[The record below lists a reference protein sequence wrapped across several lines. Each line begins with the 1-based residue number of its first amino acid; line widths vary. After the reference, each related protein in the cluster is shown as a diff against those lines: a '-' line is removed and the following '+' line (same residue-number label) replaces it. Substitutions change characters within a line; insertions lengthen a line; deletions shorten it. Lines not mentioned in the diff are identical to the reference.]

1 MNCIKKHMKKLLFAL
16 TLLLIPRTMFS
27 KPPINFQ
34 ESRPS
39 IKYQNNTLDRDAL
52 SPFTEINAEGV
63 VFDKEGFE
71 DHYED
76 EFLDGDITEEE
87 YNDLLAESEAFSQVT
102 ETISELVQS
111 GEGHVDQNGNFIPN
125 NPGTSPVASED
136 EIAETIDEIK
146 RKAKNANMFFPEDN
160 DLWKFTRTPFVINSS
175 YNIFTGWDVTF
186 GPLGSVVMGLVG
198 VFVGMANWFDPRNY
212 QISRYDILTA
222 GLTDDNCS
230 YMATIGKMIV
240 GHPIFQD
247 LVNQANGQFHD
258 AGILLTAMT
267 SILFIVLGIMALMD
281 VSGLRWIKNLICLIL
296 GIYLPSLITGIDM
309 MIGGITELDNTIA
322 HIWYFWSDYRV
333 DRSKI
338 IQ

>member
-34 ESRPS
+34 ESHPS

-87 YNDLLAESEAFSQVT
+87 YNDLLAEVT

-160 DLWKFTRTPFVINSS
+160 DLWEFTRTPFVINSS
-175 YNIFTGWDVTF
+175 YNICSQASKLTPRATF
-186 GPLGSVVMGLVG
+186 S
-198 VFVGMANWFDPRNY
+198 
-212 QISRYDILTA
+212 T
-222 GLTDDNCS
+222 
-230 YMATIGKMIV
+230 
-240 GHPIFQD
+240 
-247 LVNQANGQFHD
+247 
-258 AGILLTAMT
+258 
-267 SILFIVLGIMALMD
+267 
-281 VSGLRWIKNLICLIL
+281 
-296 GIYLPSLITGIDM
+296 
-309 MIGGITELDNTIA
+309 
-322 HIWYFWSDYRV
+322 
-333 DRSKI
+333 RSS
-338 IQ
+338 

>member
-1 MNCIKKHMKKLLFAL
+1 MNYIKKHMKKLLFAL

-34 ESRPS
+34 ESHPS

-63 VFDKEGFE
+63 IFDKEGFE

-160 DLWKFTRTPFVINSS
+160 DLWEFARTPFVINSS

-186 GPLGSVVMGLVG
+186 GPLGSVVMGLAG
-198 VFVGMANWFDPRNY
+198 VFVGMMNWFDPGNY
-212 QISRYDILTA
+212 VFKNHDLLTV
-222 GLTDDNCS
+222 GLTSDSISDLEM
-230 YMATIGKMIV
+230 YGKWIV
-240 GHPIFQD
+240 KMPIFQD
-247 LVNQANGQFHD
+247 AVIQVESLFGNETD
-258 AGILLTAMT
+258 LLTTFT
-267 SILFIVLGIMALMD
+267 SILFTVKGVMDLMTCTGIGWIIEL
-281 VSGLRWIKNLICLIL
+281 VSLIL
-296 GIYLPSLITGIDM
+296 SLYFPPLITGISM
-309 MIGGITELDNTIA
+309 VLGGINELDTTEA
-322 HIWYFWSDYRV
+322 HIWYFWSDYKVIR
-333 DRSKI
+333 RKFN
-338 IQ
+338 

>member
-16 TLLLIPRTMFS
+16 TLLLIPRIMFS

-52 SPFTEINAEGV
+52 SPFTGINAEGV

-125 NPGTSPVASED
+125 NPGTTSVASED
-136 EIAETIDEIK
+136 E
-146 RKAKNANMFFPEDN
+146 
-160 DLWKFTRTPFVINSS
+160 
-175 YNIFTGWDVTF
+175 
-186 GPLGSVVMGLVG
+186 
-198 VFVGMANWFDPRNY
+198 
-212 QISRYDILTA
+212 
-222 GLTDDNCS
+222 
-230 YMATIGKMIV
+230 
-240 GHPIFQD
+240 
-247 LVNQANGQFHD
+247 
-258 AGILLTAMT
+258 
-267 SILFIVLGIMALMD
+267 
-281 VSGLRWIKNLICLIL
+281 
-296 GIYLPSLITGIDM
+296 ITGIDM
-309 MIGGITELDNTIA
+309 MIGGITEPDNTIA
-322 HIWYFWSDYRV
+322 HIWDFWSDYRV

-338 IQ
+338 IK

>member
-34 ESRPS
+34 ESHPS

-160 DLWKFTRTPFVINSS
+160 DLWEFARTPFVITSS
-175 YNIFTGWDVTF
+175 FNIFTGWDVTF
-186 GPLGSVVMGLVG
+186 GPLGSVVMGMLG
-198 VFVGMANWFDPRNY
+198 IAIGLLNWLDPGQYQFDRH
-212 QISRYDILTA
+212 DLLTV
-222 GLTDDNCS
+222 GLTSDSISDLEM
-230 YMATIGKMIV
+230 YGKWIV
-240 GHPIFQD
+240 KMPMFQD
-247 LVNQANGQFHD
+247 AVIQVESLFGNETD
-258 AGILLTAMT
+258 LLTTFT
-267 SILFIVLGIMALMD
+267 SILFTVKGVMDLMTCTGVGWIIKL
-281 VSGLRWIKNLICLIL
+281 VSLIL
-296 GIYLPSLITGIDM
+296 SL
-309 MIGGITELDNTIA
+309 
-322 HIWYFWSDYRV
+322 YFPPFNNWD
-333 DRSKI
+333 
-338 IQ
+338 

>member
-34 ESRPS
+34 ESHPS

-160 DLWKFTRTPFVINSS
+160 DLWEFTRTPFVINSS

-186 GPLGSVVMGLVG
+186 GPLGSVFMGLAG
-198 VFVGMANWFDPRNY
+198 IFVGMMNWLDPGNY
-212 QISRYDILTA
+212 VFKNHDLLTV
-222 GLTDDNCS
+222 GLTSDSISDLEM
-230 YMATIGKMIV
+230 YGKWIV
-240 GHPIFQD
+240 NNPIFQD
-247 LVNQANGQFHD
+247 VVSQIENSFGDTTL
-258 AGILLTAMT
+258 LLTALT

-281 VSGLRWIKNLICLIL
+281 VSGLVWIKKLIVLVA
-296 GIYLPSLITGIDM
+296 GIYLPSLITGASM
-309 MIGGITELDNTIA
+309 FLGGIIELDTTEA

-333 DRSKI
+333 IRRNLN
-338 IQ
+338 